1 MNINNLAENHNY
13 LREKVLKLIPNF
25 TYLNEIPKKKLS
37 NKEKT
42 NAEYFDEKISINQLD
57 YYHTNA
63 ISRSSKTM
71 AECKN
76 TKNNN
81 LKNGTY
87 N

>member
-1 MNINNLAENHNY
+1 MNFNEN
-13 LREKVLKLIPNF
+13 KVIEDFGKEWEAYNQ
-25 TYLNEIPKKKLS
+25 KKLS